1 MGTLLNLKHGKATF
15 TVRSVE
21 TINID
26 NGSGTTLD
34 FFIGVF
40 PVPVE
45 VKSVRA
51 VYEEATDTAGAASAT
66 FQLGTAVGGAQIVAA
81 TALEVSKAIGS
92 YTDATIAAGE
102 VPANTMI
109 VGRHTGIA
117 ATEAGTY
124 FLQVELAVLQTDV

>member
-15 TVRSVE
+15 VVRSD

-34 FFIGVF
+34 YVLGVF
-40 PVPVE
+40 PVPVK

-51 VYEEATDTAGAASAT
+51 VYQEATDTAGAASANFT
-66 FQLGTAVGGAQIVAA
+66 VGTAVAGAQIVAA
-81 TALEVSKAIGS
+81 TALEVSKAVGS
-92 YTDATIAAGE
+92 YTEATIVDGE

-109 VGRHTGIA
+109 VARHTGIA
-117 ATEAGTY
+117 VTEAGTY
-124 FLQVELAVLQTDV
+124 VIQVELTVMQSDA